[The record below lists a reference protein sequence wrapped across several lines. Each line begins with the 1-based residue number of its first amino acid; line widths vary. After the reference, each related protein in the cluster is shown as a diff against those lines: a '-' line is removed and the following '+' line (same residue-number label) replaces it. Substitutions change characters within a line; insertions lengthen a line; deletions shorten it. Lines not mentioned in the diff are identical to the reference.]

1 MSPRVAAGVV
11 ATSLLAAGCGSDDGG
26 AGGKTAAK
34 PKVGGEQ
41 FAAPAAAVKIA
52 SFKFVPKAVTIA
64 AGGSVSWLNEDK
76 APHTAEN
83 TGEEAPKSF
92 DTGRLSNGSLK
103 SVSFS
108 EPGTYTY
115 YCVYHR
121 FMEAT
126 VIVR

>member
-11 ATSLLAAGCGSDDGG
+11 ATSLLATGCGSEDGDAGG
-26 AGGKTAAK
+26 ATTDK
-34 PKVGGEQ
+34 PKAGSE

-52 SFKFVPKAVTIA
+52 SFKFVPKTVTIA
-64 AGGSVSWLNEDK
+64 SGGSVSWLNEDK

-83 TGEEAPKSF
+83 TGEKAPKTF